1 MYKDTIWRESGLRFT
16 LKHML
21 HLNRQKTI
29 VFILTDIKN
38 SFLDFPDGPVAKS
51 PCSQC
56 KGPRL
61 NPWTAN

>member
-1 MYKDTIWRESGLRFT
+1 MYKDTGESGLRFT

-21 HLNRQKTI
+21 HLKSQETT
-29 VFILTDIKN
+29 VFILTDIKD
-38 SFLDFPDGPVAKS
+38 SFLDFSDGPVAES
-51 PCSQC
+51 PRSQC